1 MTVMQTKTVYC
12 YLILAA
18 ISFLVYFNAIG
29 NQFVFDDESLIQNNE
44 SIRGVHYIPGYFTG
58 EEGFHKV
65 IGRYYRPV
73 VSSTYAIDYSIWGLD
88 PKGFHITNILIHT
101 IATLILFSLLM
112 HIFGRERRGVYAS
125 FLGTIIFAVHT
136 IHTEAVTWV
145 SGRTDSI
152 VTLFFFAAF
161 LFFIKYRQE
170 NENNNKYLYLT
181 LLMYLFG
188 LLSKEMI
195 ITFPVIIF
203 LYDTILGKKSVKEI
217 LSKPEPYIWIIGLT
231 FFYLVIR
238 YLALMELPERESYLY
253 FIGKDGMTVF
263 ATMIKTIPVY
273 IKLLFIPTQLLY
285 HYNGYIPDSNS
296 IFETNVLITLLLILG
311 LLIYAVIIKK
321 QFPIVSFAILFFFVS
336 LLPVMNI
343 IPTMNLMAERF
354 LYMPSLVV
362 SLLAG
367 WFYFK
372 FESTKAKDAVAII
385 IIIVTV
391 CYAYLT
397 LERNK
402 DWFDNDTL
410 YATGEGIDANVL
422 LVNAGNIYANRTEY
436 DEAAARYRRAIEIRE
451 QSVLAHHNL
460 GLIHLI
466 RHELDSAEYRFKRGI
481 EIDSLAPDGYYQLAG
496 VYRMQGRIDEAEKM
510 LNKLQSIAPDFKGSS
525 ELLRSIRAGQEPE
538 VDYMKNQ
545 IVALKNRQSF
555 QFYNEEKY
563 REAIVLLQELVEINP
578 DDKGGYFNNIAMC
591 YEAMGNL
598 DSAKVMF
605 TEAINLGQDNINALA
620 GLANIELQ
628 LGNKNVA
635 IKLYEEILQKSPGDE
650 TATQKL
656 DSLRK

>member
-1 MTVMQTKTVYC
+1 MQTKTNYC
-12 YLILAA
+12 YLILAT
-18 ISFLVYFNAIG
+18 ISFLVYFNTIE

-44 SIRGVHYIPGYFTG
+44 SIRGMQYIPGYFTG

-73 VSSTYAIDYSIWGLD
+73 VSSTYAIDYSLWGLN
-88 PKGFHITNILIHT
+88 PKGFHITNILIHV
-101 IATLILFSLLM
+101 IATLILFSLLI
-112 HIFGRERRGVYAS
+112 HLFGRDRRGVYAS
-125 FLGTIIFAVHT
+125 FLGTVIFAVHT
-136 IHTEAVTWV
+136 IHTEAVSWV

-161 LFFIKYRQE
+161 LFFIKYREQKQTSD
-170 NENNNKYLYLT
+170 KYLFLT
-181 LLMYLFG
+181 LLMYLLG

-195 ITFPVIIF
+195 ITFPVIVF
-203 LYDTILGKKSVKEI
+203 LYDTIIGKKSFKE
-217 LSKPEPYIWIIGLT
+217 LLAKPKPYIWIFSVT
-231 FFYLVIR
+231 VFYLIIR

-273 IKLLFIPTQLLY
+273 VKLLFVPTQLLY

-296 IFETNVLITLLLILG
+296 IFESSVIITLLVVVGFIL
-311 LLIYAVIIKK
+311 YAIIVRK
-321 QFPIVSFAILFFFVS
+321 QFPIISFAILFFFVS
-336 LLPVMNI
+336 MLPVMNI

-354 LYMPSLVV
+354 LYMPSLAI

-367 WFYFK
+367 WLYFK
-372 FESTKAKDAVAII
+372 FESTKAKDVVAIAI
-385 IIIVTV
+385 IAVSCV
-391 CYAYLT
+391 YAYLT

-402 DWFDNDTL
+402 DWVDNDTL

-422 LVNAGNIYANRTEY
+422 LVNAGNIFANRTEY

-496 VYRMQGRIDEAEKM
+496 VYRLQGRLEEAEQI
-510 LNKLQSIAPDFKGSS
+510 LERLQSIAPDYKGSS

-538 VDYMKNQ
+538 IDYMKNQ

-555 QFYNEEKY
+555 QFYNEGKFQ
-563 REAIVLLQELVEINP
+563 EAIALLRELIEINP
-578 DDKGGYFNNIAMC
+578 NDEGGYLNNLAMC
-591 YEAMGNL
+591 YEAIGNL
-598 DSAKVMF
+598 DSAKILF
-605 TEAINLGQDNINALA
+605 LDAINLGQDNINALA
-620 GLANIELQ
+620 GLANVELQ
-628 LGNKNVA
+628 LGNKNEA
-635 IKLYEEILQKSPGDE
+635 IRLYEEILRKSPGDE

-656 DSLRK
+656 DSLRKN